1 MTRFQLWAWNSVR
14 FRKDILEQARLRGYK
29 EGTVEFE
36 RFKRLVIA
44 DAFMLALSSVFAYSL
59 FEAALPAPLNWFQDT
74 ADWLFGDE
82 RERDRAFFGSWPS
95 QVAPLQMITPPIL
108 RLAPAVF
115 KGIVEEDWDKLANYY
130 IWTMFPFG
138 RIARDVAGEGGI
150 IENPARTVEKVTGI
164 PYMQFSQFYKEKP
177 SLEKLGPG
185 GIIRLKKRTGEN
197 TEG

>member
-14 FRKDILEQARLRGYK
+14 FRKDVIQQAKLRGYK

-36 RFKRLVIA
+36 RFKRLVLA

-82 RERDRAFFGSWPS
+82 KERDRAFFGTWPS

-108 RLAPAVF
+108 RLAPATF
-115 KGIVEEDWDKLANYY
+115 KGLVENDWDKMANYY

-138 RIARDVAGEGGI
+138 RIARDVAWEGGI
-150 IENPARTVEKVTGI
+150 IENPARTIEKVTCI
-164 PYMQFSQFYKEKP
+164 PYMQMSKVYQKDP
-177 SLEKLGPG
+177 QTEKLGPG
-185 GIIRLKKRTGEN
+185 GIIRLRKKDEGE
-197 TEG
+197 